1 MNATSSLQMANI
13 PTCSANDDGY
23 CSISHAGHRGPIVVY
38 ILIPSDILHPI
49 RYFYFPSSYIYFYTK
64 LNLDISN

>member
-23 CSISHAGHRGPIVVY
+23 CSISHAGHRGPMQLLFTFSSHQIFY
-38 ILIPSDILHPI
+38 IPSDIFTSHHHIFLHK
-49 RYFYFPSSYIYFYTK
+49 TK
-64 LNLDISN
+64 PISN